1 MRINWD
7 VRVRNKT
14 FWVTLVPIIL
24 LLISNIFELF
34 GWNVDFTEI
43 QEKILN
49 IISVIFL
56 LLGVLGISNDPTT
69 YGISD
74 SEQALKYDEPKKS

>member
-1 MRINWD
+1 MRINWE

-14 FWVTLVPIIL
+14 FWVTLVPIVI
-24 LLISNIFELF
+24 LLISNVFELF
-34 GWNVDFTEI
+34 GWSVDFTEI

-69 YGISD
+69 HGISD